1 MGTTVLD
8 SMDYIDRKVQFL
20 IIHPKY
26 DPKGT
31 PKERSYDS
39 DLALLKFKEP
49 IKFKPNLI
57 PICLPDEN
65 EDFAGQTGWTTGWGQ
80 LDEKGK
86 KIYLYKYNSLVDK
99 FEEKTNLLIPQIS
112 YLSLVVD

>member
-86 KIYLYKYNSLVDK
+86 KFIC
-99 FEEKTNLLIPQIS
+99 IS
-112 YLSLVVD
+112 TIH